1 MLSIALQTL
10 RVRWAAFVG
19 TFVALTL
26 GAGMIAAMG
35 LEIGATLGLPER
47 APQRFAAAPV
57 VVAALDPEW
66 DPARHDPGSRS
77 LIQARGISDA
87 LAAEVGALGRTV
99 PVRSFYAQ
107 LSGGPDD
114 QVGHGWSSAEFAPYA
129 LAAGRPPQAD
139 NEVVVPSG
147 GAGPGERVTVFS
159 TGGPR
164 DYTVA
169 GVTAPADFES
179 AVFFTEAEAA
189 RLSPRVEALVS
200 YGAPEAVRQAVGGD
214 AEVLTGDRRNVLDP
228 SYNADREAIDNTQT
242 LLPITAVVAGFV
254 SIFLVAS
261 TFAFAVAQ
269 RRREIA
275 LLRTVGATP
284 RQVRRMVLAEA
295 FVVGL
300 TSAVAGCALGLGAA
314 PLLADGMVDLG
325 LAPPWF
331 TVEFSAGPAVWV
343 PLLIAFCV
351 GLGVALAGVWAASRR
366 AGDVR
371 PIEALRDAAVDSR
384 TMTSGRWLY
393 GLMALA
399 FGLVTIGWVAVVNP
413 GMVMVPTRYIG
424 VLMLPILAFA
434 LLAPVVV
441 KPIARLITWPLGR
454 LGGAAGMLVRESAL
468 TAVRRTA
475 ATAAPVLLTVGLSIS
490 LLGAAAT
497 IDRAKDSGRRNQVTA
512 DFVVTPDGT
521 PGVNEAVTERVRA
534 IPGID
539 VVAALPTMVYTR
551 DDARLADYEALAVD
565 PAALS
570 GTLTLPVDEGN
581 PADLRDD
588 TIIVNDDWGVGVGET
603 VEVFMA
609 DGSTVP
615 LRVVAVLNTTSGS
628 NDVAYLS
635 TKYAGTAKYA
645 FTGLARR
652 IYVSLREGT
661 DPATVQAALGSATAG
676 LGARAIPAEDWL
688 GEESSENS
696 QASTLGMVLVLGIAI
711 VFCFIAIVNTLVMA
725 TSDRLRDLAILR
737 LAGATPPQVLRV
749 FAAESLLVAGVGVLL
764 AVGASAVNLAGL
776 RLALGQLVGATPVSV
791 PWGTVALITVIS
803 AGLAVLGAVVPVRL
817 AFRSGAVEL
826 AGVRE

>member
-1 MLSIALQTL
+1 MLSIAVQTL
-10 RVRWAAFVG
+10 RMRWAAFVG
-19 TFVALTL
+19 TFLALTL

-35 LEIGATLGLPER
+35 LEIAATLDLPDR
-47 APQRFAAAPV
+47 APQRFATAPV

-107 LSGGPDD
+107 LAGGPDD
-114 QVGHGWSSAEFAPYA
+114 QVGHGWASAEFAPYA
-129 LAAGRPPQAD
+129 LAAGRAPQTD
-139 NEVVVPSG
+139 TEVVVPAG
-147 GAGPGERVTVFS
+147 GAGPGERVSVLT

-164 DYTVA
+164 EYTVA
-169 GVTAPADFES
+169 GVTGPADFES
-179 AVFFTEAEAA
+179 AVFFTDAEAA
-189 RLSPRVEALVS
+189 RLAPRVEALVS
-200 YGAPEAVRQAVGGD
+200 YGDPEAVRQAVGGD
-214 AEVLTGDRRNVLDP
+214 AEVLTGDRRGVLDP

-295 FVVGL
+295 LVVGL
-300 TSAVAGCALGLGAA
+300 ASAVAGSALGLAAA
-314 PLLADGMVDLG
+314 PPLARWMVELG
-325 LAPPWF
+325 LAPSWF
-331 TVEFSAGPAVWV
+331 TVEVSTSPAIWV
-343 PLLIAFCV
+343 PLLIAFGT
-351 GLGVALAGVWAASRR
+351 GLGVALLGVWAASRR

-393 GLMALA
+393 GLLALA

-413 GMVMVPTRYIG
+413 GLVMVPTRYIG
-424 VLMLPILAFA
+424 VLMFPILAFA

-497 IDRAKDSGRRNQVTA
+497 IDRAKDSGRRNQVVA

-534 IPGID
+534 IPGVD
-539 VVAALPTMVYTR
+539 VLAALPTMVYAR

-565 PAALS
+565 PAALAS
-570 GTLTLPVDEGN
+570 TLTLPVDEGD

-588 TIIVNDDWGVGVGET
+588 TIVVNDDWGVGVGET
-603 VEVFMA
+603 VEVFLA
-609 DGSTVP
+609 DGTTVP

-635 TKYAGTAKYA
+635 TKYAGTAEYA

-652 IYVSLREGT
+652 IYVSVRDGT
-661 DPATVQAALGSATAG
+661 DPATVRSALAAATSG

-696 QASTLGMVLVLGIAI
+696 QASSLGMVLVLGIAI

-737 LAGATPPQVLRV
+737 LAGATPRQVLRV

-791 PWGTVALITVIS
+791 PWGTVAVITLVS
-803 AGLAVLGAVVPVRL
+803 AALAVLGAVLPVRL

>member
-1 MLSIALQTL
+1 MLSIAWQTL

-26 GAGMIAAMG
+26 GAGMIAVMG

-107 LSGGPDD
+107 LDGGPDD
-114 QVGHGWSSAEFAPYA
+114 QVGHGWSSAEFAPYT
-129 LAAGRPPQAD
+129 LAAGRAPQAD
-139 NEVVVPSG
+139 TEVVVPD
-147 GAGPGERVTVFS
+147 GAAVPGDRVTVF
-159 TGGPR
+159 TAGGPR
-164 DYTVA
+164 DHTVV
-169 GVTAPADFES
+169 GVTAPVDFES

-200 YGAPEAVRQAVGGD
+200 YAAPEAVRQAVGGD
-214 AEVLTGDRRNVLDP
+214 AEVLTGDRRGVLDP
-228 SYNADREAIDNTQT
+228 SHNADREAIDNTQT

-295 FVVGL
+295 AVVGL
-300 TSAVAGCALGLGAA
+300 ASAVAGCALGLATA
-314 PLLADGMVDLG
+314 PLLASWMVDLG

-331 TVEFSAGPAVWV
+331 TVEISTGPAVWV
-343 PLLIAFCV
+343 PLLIAFV
-351 GLGVALAGVWAASRR
+351 TGLGVALAGVWAASRR

-393 GLMALA
+393 GLLALA

-413 GMVMVPTRYIG
+413 GMVMAPTRYIG
-424 VLMLPILAFA
+424 VLMFPILAFA

-497 IDRAKDSGRRNQVTA
+497 IDRAKDSGRRNQVVA

-521 PGVNEAVTERVRA
+521 PGVNEAVTERLRA
-534 IPGID
+534 IPGVD
-539 VVAALPTMVYTR
+539 VLAALPTMVYAR

-565 PAALS
+565 PSALAS
-570 GTLTLPVDEGN
+570 TLTLPVDEGD
-581 PADLRDD
+581 PAELRDD
-588 TIIVNDDWGVGVGET
+588 TIVVNDDWGVGVGET
-603 VEVFMA
+603 VEVHMA
-609 DGSTVP
+609 DGGIVP

-635 TKYAGTAKYA
+635 TRYADTARYA

-652 IYVSLREGT
+652 VYVSVRDGT
-661 DPATVQAALGSATAG
+661 DPATVRTALEGATTG
-676 LGARAIPAEDWL
+676 LGVRAIPAEEWL

-696 QASTLGMVLVLGIAI
+696 ETSALGMLLVLGIAI

-737 LAGATPPQVLRV
+737 LAGATPPQVLRI
-749 FAAESLLVAGVGVLL
+749 FAAESLLVAGVGILL

-791 PWGTVALITVIS
+791 PWGTVAVIALVS
-803 AGLAVLGAVVPVRL
+803 AGLAVLGAVLPVRL
-817 AFRSGAVEL
+817 ALRSRAVEL

>member
-1 MLSIALQTL
+1 MLTIAVQTL

-26 GAGMIAAMG
+26 GVGMIAAMG

-47 APQRFAAAPV
+47 PPQRFAEAPV

-87 LAAEVGALGRTV
+87 LATEVGAIGRTV

-107 LSGGPDD
+107 LADGDTD
-114 QVGHGWSSAEFAPYA
+114 QVGHGWSTAQFAPYA
-129 LAAGRPPQAD
+129 LAAGRAPEAD
-139 NEVVVPSG
+139 TEVVVPAD
-147 GAGPGERVTVFS
+147 GAGPGERVTVF
-159 TGGPR
+159 TAAGPKE
-164 DYTVA
+164 YTVA
-169 GVTAPADFES
+169 GVTAPVEFES
-179 AVFFTEAEAA
+179 AVFFTEGEAA
-189 RLSPRVEALVS
+189 RLSPRIEALVG
-200 YGAPEAVRQAVGGD
+200 YGSAEAIRQTVGGD
-214 AEVLTGDRRNVLDP
+214 AEVLTGDRRSVLDP

-284 RQVRRMVLAEA
+284 RQVRRMVVTEA
-295 FVVGL
+295 AVVGIA
-300 TSAVAGCALGLGAA
+300 SAVAGCALGLAAA
-314 PLLADGMVDLG
+314 PPLAGWMVDLG
-325 LAPPWF
+325 LAPSWF
-331 TVEFSAGPAVWV
+331 TVDIGTGPAVWV

-351 GLGVALAGVWAASRR
+351 GLGVALGGVWAASRR

-371 PIEALRDAAVDSR
+371 PIEALRDAAVDLR

-393 GLMALA
+393 GLLALT
-399 FGLVTIGWVAVVNP
+399 FGLVAIGWVAVVNP
-413 GMVMVPTRYIG
+413 GMVMAPTRYIG
-424 VLMLPILAFA
+424 VLMFPILAFA

-454 LGGAAGMLVRESAL
+454 LTGAAGMLVREGAL

-512 DFVVTPDGT
+512 DFVVNPDGT

-534 IPGID
+534 IPGVD
-539 VVAALPTMVYTR
+539 VVAALPTMVYAR
-551 DDARLADYEALAVD
+551 DDARLADYEAQAVD
-565 PAALS
+565 PAALTS
-570 GTLTLPVDEGN
+570 TLTLPVEEGS
-581 PADLRDD
+581 ATELRDD
-588 TIIVNDDWGVGVGET
+588 TIIVNEDWGVGVGET

-615 LRVVAVLNTTSGS
+615 LRVVAVLSTTSGS

-635 TKYAGTAKYA
+635 TRYAGTARYA

-652 IYVSLREGT
+652 VYVSLRPGT
-661 DPATVQAALGSATAG
+661 DPAVVRTALQSATAG

-688 GEESSENS
+688 GEESAENS
-696 QASTLGMVLVLGIAI
+696 ETTALGMLLVLGIAI

-737 LAGATPPQVLRV
+737 LAGATPRQVLRV
-749 FAAESLLVAGVGVLL
+749 FAAESLLVVGVGVLL

-776 RLALGQLVGATPVSV
+776 RLALGQLVGATPVTV
-791 PWGTVALITVIS
+791 PWGTVAVITAVS
-803 AGLAVLGAVVPVRL
+803 AVLAVLGAVVPVRL
-817 AFRSGAVEL
+817 AFRSRAVEL

>member
-19 TFVALTL
+19 TFLALTL
-26 GAGMIAAMG
+26 GAAMIAAMG

-77 LIQARGISDA
+77 LIQARGISA
-87 LAAEVGALGRTV
+87 ELAAEVGALGRTV

-107 LSGGPDD
+107 LPGGSDD
-114 QVGHGWSSAEFAPYA
+114 QVGHGWSTVEFAPYQ
-129 LAAGRPPQAD
+129 LAAGRPPQTD
-139 NEVVVPSG
+139 TEIVVPD
-147 GAGPGERVTVFS
+147 GAAAPGERLTVF
-159 TGGPR
+159 TAGGPR

-179 AVFFTEAEAA
+179 AVFFTDAEAA
-189 RLSPRVEALVS
+189 RLSPRVEALVA

-214 AEVLTGDRRNVLDP
+214 AEVLTGDRRGVLDP

-284 RQVRRMVLAEA
+284 RQVRRMVLTEA
-295 FVVGL
+295 FAVGL
-300 TSAVAGCALGLGAA
+300 ASAVAGCALGLAVA
-314 PLLADGMVDLG
+314 PALAGWMVDLG
-325 LAPPWF
+325 LAPSWF
-331 TVEFSAGPAVWV
+331 TVEFSTGPAVWV
-343 PLLIAFCV
+343 PLLIAFCM

-384 TMTSGRWLY
+384 TMTTGRWLY

-424 VLMLPILAFA
+424 VLMFPILAFA

-512 DFVVTPDGT
+512 DYVVTPDGT
-521 PGVNEAVTERVRA
+521 AGVNEAVTERLRA
-534 IPGID
+534 VPGVD
-539 VVAALPTMVYTR
+539 VVAALPTMVYAR
-551 DDARLADYEALAVD
+551 DDARLADYEALTVD
-565 PAALS
+565 PAALAS
-570 GTLTLPVDEGN
+570 TLTLPVDEGN

-609 DGSTVP
+609 DGTTVP
-615 LRVVAVLNTTSGS
+615 LRVAAVLNTTSGS

-635 TKYAGTAKYA
+635 TKFAGTAKYA
-645 FTGLARR
+645 FSGLARR
-652 IYVSLREGT
+652 VYVSVRDGA
-661 DPATVQAALGSATAG
+661 DPAAVRSALDSATAG

-696 QASTLGMVLVLGIAI
+696 ETTSLGMLLVLGIAI

-749 FAAESLLVAGVGVLL
+749 FAAESLLVVGVGVLL

-776 RLALGQLVGATPVSV
+776 RLALGQLVGATPVTV
-791 PWGTVALITVIS
+791 PWGTVALITVVS

-817 AFRSGAVEL
+817 AFRSRAVEL

>member
-1 MLSIALQTL
+1 MLTVALQTI

-47 APQRFAAAPV
+47 APQRFATAPV

-77 LIQARGISDA
+77 LIQARGISDG
-87 LAAEVGALGRTV
+87 LAAQVGALGRTV

-107 LSGGPDD
+107 LAGGETD
-114 QVGHGWSSAEFAPYA
+114 QVGHGWSTAQFAPYG
-129 LAAGRPPQAD
+129 LAAGRGPEAD
-139 NEVVVPSG
+139 TEVVVPAG
-147 GAGPGERVTVFS
+147 GAGPGERVTVF
-159 TGGPR
+159 TAAGPK

-169 GVTAPADFES
+169 GVTVPVGFES
-179 AVFFTEAEAA
+179 AVFFTEVEAA
-189 RLSPRVEALVS
+189 RLSPRVEALVA

-228 SYNADREAIDNTQT
+228 SYNADREAIDNTRT

-284 RQVRRMVLAEA
+284 RQVRRMVVSEA
-295 FVVGL
+295 TVVGIA
-300 TSAVAGCALGLGAA
+300 SAVAGCALGLGTA
-314 PLLADGMVDLG
+314 PPLAGWMVDLG
-325 LAPPWF
+325 LAPSWF
-331 TVEFSAGPAVWV
+331 TAPVGTGPAVWV
-343 PLLIAFCV
+343 PLLIAFCM

-371 PIEALRDAAVDSR
+371 PIEALRDAAVDFR

-393 GLMALA
+393 GLLALA
-399 FGLVTIGWVAVVNP
+399 FGFVTIGWVAAVNP

-424 VLMLPILAFA
+424 VLMFPILAFA

-441 KPIARLITWPLGR
+441 KPIARLVTWPLGR
-454 LGGAAGMLVRESAL
+454 FGGAAGMLVRSSAL

-534 IPGID
+534 IPGVD
-539 VVAALPTMVYTR
+539 VVAALPTMVYAK
-551 DDARLADYEALAVD
+551 DDARLADYEAQTVD

-570 GTLTLPVDEGN
+570 RTLTLPVAEGS
-581 PADLRDD
+581 ATELRDD
-588 TIIVNDDWGVGVGET
+588 TIIVNEDWGVGVGDT
-603 VEVFMA
+603 VEVFLA
-609 DGSTVP
+609 DGTIAP
-615 LRVVAVLNTTSGS
+615 LRVVAVLSTTSGS

-635 TKYAGTAKYA
+635 NRYAVTARYA
-645 FTGLARR
+645 FTGLAQRV
-652 IYVSLREGT
+652 YVSLRPGT
-661 DPATVQAALGSATAG
+661 DPAAVRTALDSATAG
-676 LGARAIPAEDWL
+676 LGARVVPAGDWL
-688 GEESSENS
+688 GEESAENS
-696 QASTLGMVLVLGIAI
+696 ETTALGMLLVLGIAI

-737 LAGATPPQVLRV
+737 LAGATPRQVLRV
-749 FAAESLLVAGVGVLL
+749 FAGESLLVVGVGVLL

-776 RLALGQLVGATPVSV
+776 RLALGQLVGATPVTV
-791 PWGTVALITVIS
+791 PWGTVVLITAVS
-803 AGLAVLGAVVPVRL
+803 AVLAVLGAVVPVRL
-817 AFRSGAVEL
+817 AFRSRAVEL